1 MMSIQGLLQF
11 SFLEKNTW
19 QLKYD
24 SLAKASV
31 YLPSCA
37 NPPQNSAGEMPGDS
51 VGFEC
56 VIELF

>member
-1 MMSIQGLLQF
+1 MSIQGLLQL
-11 SFLEKNTW
+11 SFPEENTW

-37 NPPQNSAGEMPGDS
+37 NPPQSSAGEMPGDS